1 MKVVRRG
8 DEHDGHGDML
18 PVGTGVDGVFI
29 ELEVSD
35 IADHSSAVHA
45 RVVLMEVGCATD
57 EGGNG
62 FEPLVDGGH

>member
-1 MKVVRRG
+1 
-8 DEHDGHGDML
+8 ML

-45 RVVLMEVGCATD
+45 GVVLMEVGGSTD

>member
-1 MKVVRRG
+1 MEVIGRG

-18 PVGTGVDGVFI
+18 PVGAGVDGVFI

-45 RVVLMEVGCATD
+45 GVVLMEVGGSSD